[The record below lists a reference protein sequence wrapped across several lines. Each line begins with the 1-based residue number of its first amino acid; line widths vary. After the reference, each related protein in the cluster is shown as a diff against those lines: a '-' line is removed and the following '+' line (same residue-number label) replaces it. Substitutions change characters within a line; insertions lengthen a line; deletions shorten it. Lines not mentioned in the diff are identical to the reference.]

1 MMRFLVLLV
10 CIYLWTLVMAN
21 GFTDQADV
29 SGLNSLYGSLNS
41 APQLTG
47 WAANGGDPCGQ
58 FWKGV
63 TCSGTSITEIKL
75 SGMQLSGTLGYS
87 LNILLSLIE
96 LDLSHNN
103 IGAGGPIPYN
113 LPPNLQ
119 QLSLS
124 GNAFNGGIPYSIA
137 LMFSLKFLYLSQNQL
152 QGSLDDMFT
161 KLSNL
166 TTLDLS
172 FNSFTGDLPQSFSNL
187 TSLTTLYLQNN
198 QFTGTIDVLANL
210 PFEDLNVANN
220 HFTGWIPNQLKDIK
234 DLQSYGNS
242 WITGPAPPPP
252 PYTPQPF
259 RRTLPHHRSSGG
271 NRPPDIVT
279 HKKSS
284 GIGGGATAVIVVVI
298 LIIGGIMAF
307 FFVKSRSRNC
317 SSEEKIEH
325 GRAFILPSTE
335 AKEKIPRHPST
346 LINMETMK
354 SGYPISL
361 KPPPMEWKTSVD
373 NDDDFSNKCATKKVD
388 VAPIKTLVYSVAD
401 LQVATGSFSIDNLIG
416 EGSIGRVYRAH
427 GNDGKVLAVKKIN
440 SSVLPGQSSEEFLEV
455 VSNISWL
462 RHPNVTELI
471 GYCSEHGQH
480 LLIYEFHKNGSLHD
494 LLHHLDEYSKPLTWA
509 NRVKISLGTAHALEY
524 LHEVCSPSIL
534 HKNLK
539 SANILL
545 DGEFNPHLSDCGLAS
560 IVPALEYQAL
570 DHSMAS
576 GYSAPE
582 VTMSGHYTLKSDVY
596 SFGVIMLELMTGRK
610 PFDSSRQRPEQSLV
624 RWATPQ
630 LHDIDALDKMVDPSL
645 EGLYPAKA
653 LSRLADVIALCV
665 QPEPEFRPPMSE
677 VVQALVR
684 LVQRPNMSKRTFSR
698 ERLEGAGRYDNP
710 VFP

>member
-1 MMRFLVLLV
+1 MYLIVFLF
-10 CIYLWTLVMAN
+10 A
-21 GFTDQADV
+21 V

-47 WAANGGDPCGQ
+47 WAASGGDPCGQ

-63 TCSGTSITEIKL
+63 TCSGTSVTEIKL

-96 LDLSHNN
+96 FDLSHNN
-103 IGAGGPIPYN
+103 IGDGGPMPYN

-137 LMFSLKFLYLSQNQL
+137 LMFSLKF
-152 QGSLDDMFT
+152 
-161 KLSNL
+161 
-166 TTLDLS
+166 LDLS

-198 QFTGTIDVLANL
+198 QFTGTIDALANL

-220 HFTGWIPNQLKDIK
+220 HFTGWIPNQLKNIK

-252 PYTPQPF
+252 PYTPPF
-259 RRTLPHHRSSGG
+259 RRTLPHHRSSCG
-271 NRPPDIVT
+271 NRRPDIVT

-307 FFVKSRSRNC
+307 FFVKSRSRNS

-335 AKEKIPRHPST
+335 AKENIPRHQST

-427 GNDGKVLAVKKIN
+427 ENDGKILAVKKIN

-509 NRVKISLGTAHALEY
+509 NRVKISLGTAHALE
-524 LHEVCSPSIL
+524 
-534 HKNLK
+534 
-539 SANILL
+539 
-545 DGEFNPHLSDCGLAS
+545 
-560 IVPALEYQAL
+560 
-570 DHSMAS
+570 
-576 GYSAPE
+576 
-582 VTMSGHYTLKSDVY
+582 
-596 SFGVIMLELMTGRK
+596 
-610 PFDSSRQRPEQSLV
+610 
-624 RWATPQ
+624 
-630 LHDIDALDKMVDPSL
+630 
-645 EGLYPAKA
+645 
-653 LSRLADVIALCV
+653 
-665 QPEPEFRPPMSE
+665 
-677 VVQALVR
+677 
-684 LVQRPNMSKRTFSR
+684 
-698 ERLEGAGRYDNP
+698 
-710 VFP
+710 